1 MTNNA
6 RNKPQKTLVA
16 AKNAPQQDGILA
28 AAILIL
34 IGLGIVM
41 VASSTMHLS
50 ADAPFQYVYRHLVA
64 LALGLCA
71 ATLAYQIPTHWWD
84 KGSLWLY
91 GFGSILLILVLMPE
105 FGHSVNGAQ
114 RWIDLQVFTLQPA
127 ELMKVFAVLYLASYL
142 ARQRDDIETT
152 LWGFFKPFLIL
163 SVACGLISAQP
174 DFGTAAVLIA
184 LTFALLF
191 LARAPLKNFLIP
203 GLIALLVIA
212 GFIYFEEYR
221 MARVTSFINP
231 WEYAADEGYQL
242 TQSLIA
248 FGRGEWFGVGLGNS
262 LQKQFYLPEA
272 HTDFMLAVI
281 GEEFGLIG
289 TLVVIGLF
297 SLIIWRAFA
306 IARQAQQANQDYAA
320 YLAYGLGLYLGI
332 QAYLNIGVN
341 LGVLPT
347 KGLTLPFLSFGGN
360 SLIVCLIACGLLFRV
375 HRENQQGPTT

>member
-1 MTNNA
+1 MKQLTH
-6 RNKPQKTLVA
+6 
-16 AKNAPQQDGILA
+16 QDAWQHDAWLS

-41 VASSTMHLS
+41 VASSSMHINTQEPLH
-50 ADAPFQYVYRHLVA
+50 YVYRHLFA

-71 ATLAYQIPTHWWD
+71 ATLAYQVPIHWWD

-91 GFGSILLILVLMPE
+91 IFGLILLGLIWVPE
-105 FGHSVNGAQ
+105 LGHAVKGAR

-127 ELMKVFAVLYLASYL
+127 ELMKLFAVLYLASYL
-142 ARQRDDIETT
+142 ARRGDDVETS
-152 LWGFFKPFLIL
+152 LWGFSKPFFIL
-163 SVACGLISAQP
+163 SAACGLILIQP
-174 DFGTAAVLIA
+174 DFGTAAVLVF

-191 LARAPLKNFLIP
+191 LAGAPLRHFLLP
-203 GLIALLVIA
+203 GIIAIIGLAILIYNEA
-212 GFIYFEEYR
+212 YR
-221 MARVTSFINP
+221 MDRVTSFLNP
-231 WEYAADEGYQL
+231 WQYANDEGYQL
-242 TQSLIA
+242 TQALIA
-248 FGRGEWFGVGLGNS
+248 FGRGEWLGVGLGNG

-289 TLVVIGLF
+289 TLLVIGLF

-306 IARQAQQANQDYAA
+306 IARQAQRRDQLHSA
-320 YLAYGLGLYLGI
+320 YMAYGLGLCLGI

-341 LGVLPT
+341 LGALPT

-360 SLIVCLIACGLLFRV
+360 SLMLCVIASGLLMRL
-375 HRENQQGPTT
+375 HRENQQGTSP